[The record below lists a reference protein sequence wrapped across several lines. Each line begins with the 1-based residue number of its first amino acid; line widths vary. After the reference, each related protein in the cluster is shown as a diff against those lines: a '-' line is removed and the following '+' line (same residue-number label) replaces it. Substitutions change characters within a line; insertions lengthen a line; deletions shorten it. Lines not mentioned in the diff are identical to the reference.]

1 MLRDGGAADVSRLA
15 APVVVIFFMWGFGTG
30 ALWVARPLFVDSLGG
45 SLFQIGLVSTFS
57 ALPRLVSGPV
67 TGLLSDRWGRRP
79 MLILG
84 ALAHG
89 AILVAQFFSDS
100 YVQFALLELLAGV
113 GIAFWTVSSG
123 ILIADLTKIAN
134 RGRGVGL
141 RDTAMRLGMLA
152 GPLVGGLIAA
162 QFELRWVFIFI
173 ASTKIPAIFVV
184 LFIIPETRPQGER
197 PAPPE
202 APLPISPL
210 PRRGPLHNLPS
221 FRRRPESRG
230 AQAPDPP
237 LPIRGEDIVHDRHP
251 GAQAPDPPLPIR
263 GEDVVHDR
271 HPGAQAPDPPL
282 PIRGEDIVH
291 DRHPGA
297 QAPDPPLPIRGED
310 AANAAGEGTGDGSR
324 QQKPPGMDKRAGS
337 PGAALGMPWEM
348 FRSKAFGA
356 LAFAAFS
363 FGMIGL
369 GPGVFRTYYPIHAQ
383 DTLLLSPDVIGNLV
397 AAGGVLTMLSAMPTG
412 MAVDRFGRRG
422 PLAAGLLLLGV
433 AVYLLGASEA
443 FVGVAVA
450 VFVFAAAEG
459 MNTNTLQ
466 TYAMDLAPAERRGAF
481 LSAFH
486 VAMNLGMMAGPLAA
500 GLLAGWVGL
509 QTALIF
515 FAGVMAFAAAL
526 FALAARETLRR
537 ERPA

>member
-1 MLRDGGAADVSRLA
+1 
-15 APVVVIFFMWGFGTG
+15 
-30 ALWVARPLFVDSLGG
+30 
-45 SLFQIGLVSTFS
+45 
-57 ALPRLVSGPV
+57 
-67 TGLLSDRWGRRP
+67 
-79 MLILG
+79 
-84 ALAHG
+84 
-89 AILVAQFFSDS
+89 
-100 YVQFALLELLAGV
+100 
-113 GIAFWTVSSG
+113 
-123 ILIADLTKIAN
+123 
-134 RGRGVGL
+134 
-141 RDTAMRLGMLA
+141 
-152 GPLVGGLIAA
+152 
-162 QFELRWVFIFI
+162 
-173 ASTKIPAIFVV
+173 
-184 LFIIPETRPQGER
+184 
-197 PAPPE
+197 
-202 APLPISPL
+202 
-210 PRRGPLHNLPS
+210 
-221 FRRRPESRG
+221 
-230 AQAPDPP
+230 
-237 LPIRGEDIVHDRHP
+237 
-251 GAQAPDPPLPIR
+251 
-263 GEDVVHDR
+263 
-271 HPGAQAPDPPL
+271 
-282 PIRGEDIVH
+282 
-291 DRHPGA
+291 
-297 QAPDPPLPIRGED
+297 
-310 AANAAGEGTGDGSR
+310 
-324 QQKPPGMDKRAGS
+324 
-337 PGAALGMPWEM
+337 M